1 MFEFVSP
8 IYVDRRN
15 YQRKYLRGRVKI
27 GGIFGRIKFRR
38 GFVEKSLV
46 LWSKSVTNGVW
57 LNNIESYLLSAQNG
71 FRFLCGHSKG
81 HN

>member
-27 GGIFGRIKFRR
+27 GGIFGRIKFAR
-38 GFVEKSLV
+38 GFVEKSLI
-46 LWSKSVTNGVW
+46 LWGKSVTHGVL
-57 LNNIESYLLSAQNG
+57 LNNIESCLLSAQNG
-71 FRFLCGHSKG
+71 FGFFCGRSKG